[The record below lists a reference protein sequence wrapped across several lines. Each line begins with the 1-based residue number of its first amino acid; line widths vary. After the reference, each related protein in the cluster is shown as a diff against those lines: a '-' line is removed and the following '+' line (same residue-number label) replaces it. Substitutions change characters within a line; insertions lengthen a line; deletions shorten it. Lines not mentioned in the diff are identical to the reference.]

1 MQVLSDMIIHQQYF
15 DSMTAA
21 LAAQQQ
27 AASVDVAALLDTVR
41 SAGIAGCKHQ
51 PTDEEQ
57 QLLPDSYAAR
67 LLHQA
72 RADEVRCALAK
83 SPQDWADMFRQL
95 FYKLLAHLEMCARY
109 EYDYNPASSC
119 SIRPAPGHA
128 GQSAQCSC
136 QHAGPAPAAGA
147 RAAQHSASACGA
159 CAAREQLHKF
169 VHDTARLFLLGWV
182 LNHTS
187 VGASA
192 GIRVESVGPGAEPA
206 AASQQHWEQVVD
218 RLQLTETQ
226 ELHISICFQE

>member
-1 MQVLSDMIIHQQYF
+1 MVIHQQYF

-21 LAAQQQ
+21 LAAKQQ
-27 AASVDVAALLDTVR
+27 AGGTPDIAALLATVR

-51 PTDEEQ
+51 PTDGEQ

-67 LLHQA
+67 LLRQA
-72 RADEVRCALAK
+72 SAAEVCSALAK

-136 QHAGPAPAAGA
+136 QHAGPGAPAAAGA
-147 RAAQHSASACGA
+147 RAAQHSAGACGA
-159 CAAREQLHKF
+159 CAAREQLHDF

-206 AASQQHWEQVVD
+206 AASEQHWEQVVD
-218 RLQLTETQ
+218 RLQLTEAQ